1 MSSTIEFV
9 QYVADQLSLAGD
21 IAYRR
26 LFGEYGLYCDGKFF
40 GTVEDTQFFIKIT
53 EPGGALLTEPVIAS
67 PHEGSRMDLIENLDD
82 RAFLAQLVQT
92 TCQAL
97 PAPKPKK
104 RRPKKEDAPHA

>member
-40 GTVEDTQFFIKIT
+40 GTVEDNQFFIKIT

-67 PHEGSRMDLIENLDD
+67 PHEGSRMYLIENLDD

-92 TCQAL
+92 TCQAR

>member
-1 MSSTIEFV
+1 MSSTLEFV
-9 QYVADQLSLAGD
+9 QFVADQLSLAGD
-21 IAYRR
+21 VAYRR

-40 GTVEDTQFFIKIT
+40 GTVEDNQLFIKIT
-53 EPGGALLTEPVIAS
+53 APGEALLGEPVIAS
-67 PHEGSRMDLIENLDD
+67 PHEGSRMYLIEDLED

-104 RRPKKEDAPHA
+104 RAPKEADPHA

>member
-1 MSSTIEFV
+1 MASHKDFV
-9 QYVADQLSLAGD
+9 DYVAEQLRSAGS
-21 IAYRR
+21 IHSRKM
-26 LFGEYGLYCDGKFF
+26 FGEYGLYCDGKFF
-40 GTVEDTQFFIKIT
+40 GTVEDNQFFIKIT

-67 PHEGSRMDLIENLDD
+67 PHEGSRMYLIENLDD